1 MGRGRREPMLLASM
15 LALAGTFASPG
26 ATSGQEYVAD
36 RHGGPGAAVNVS
48 FLGANA
54 LGDFGTVVD
63 HGFGLELGGG
73 LPMAADGLLR
83 LRGDFGFLIYGHEQV
98 HYCDYGCR
106 VGSSVSTTNS
116 MIFAGIGPELVFG
129 AGDVQPY
136 LHGSAGASWF
146 VTSSSYPDGG
156 PSTTNYWDVSFAWR
170 AGGGL
175 RFRMGSPMSPIYLD
189 LGVTHHDNQPVSY
202 LTEGDIVDNPDGT
215 ITMYPNLSDADF
227 LSFKLGVSI
236 AIR

>member
-1 MGRGRREPMLLASM
+1 MTLLASM
-15 LALAGTFASPG
+15 LAFAGTFASP
-26 ATSGQEYVAD
+26 APTAAQEYVAEGN
-36 RHGGPGAAVNVS
+36 RGPGAAVNVS

-54 LGDFGTVVD
+54 LGDFGTVVN

-73 LPMAADGLLR
+73 LPLAADGLLR
-83 LRGDFGFLIYGHEQV
+83 LRGDLGFLVYGHERID
-98 HYCDYGCR
+98 YCDFGCR
-106 VGSSVSTTNS
+106 VGSTVTTTNS
-116 MIFAGIGPELVFG
+116 MLFAGIGPELVFG
-129 AGDVQPY
+129 TGNLQPY

-146 VTSSSYPDGG
+146 VTSSSYSDG

-227 LSFKLGVSI
+227 LSFKLGLSI